1 MFLLFFAIIY
11 EKTRFKICIFKKNL
25 VTLQVNSI
33 TINKYQL
40 NK

>member
-1 MFLLFFAIIY
+1 MFFAIFTTNY
-11 EKTRFKICIFKKNL
+11 EKTRFKICILKKNL